1 LIKLFDVFVMLPII
15 DRFSFSVI
23 KAGSSISLQ
32 IRWFEIAAVSRQAF
46 DDSADVRRHAEELKR
61 GEMCKPAG
69 VGCPEVTSGTR
80 TSCGH
85 LPWAGVK

>member
-1 LIKLFDVFVMLPII
+1 MLPII

-61 GEMCKPAG
+61 GRQIIL
-69 VGCPEVTSGTR
+69 PEDAAEFYAAS
-80 TSCGH
+80 
-85 LPWAGVK
+85 LE